1 MGIREKSVKQGLFQ
15 VRYRRVVMDTKQY
28 LQQISRLD
36 RMINNKLAEI
46 SQLRELAMSVSAVK
60 NEERVQTTPN
70 FDKIGTAYCKIEEM
84 EEKLDKLIDE
94 FVDKKN
100 LIISQIDKIENETYY
115 EILFARYIEKKTFE
129 KIADEM
135 TYSWRQVIRLH
146 GRALQEFEKKYGNTY
161 KMS

>member
-1 MGIREKSVKQGLFQ
+1 MK
-15 VRYRRVVMDTKQY
+15 VMDTKQY
-28 LQQISRLD
+28 LNQISRLD
-36 RMINNKLAEI
+36 RMIQNKLAEI
-46 SQLRELAMSVSAVK
+46 SQLRELAMSISAVK

-94 FVDKKN
+94 YVDKKN
-100 LIISQIDKIENETYY
+100 LIISQIDGIENETYY

-135 TYSWRQVIRLH
+135 AYSWRQIIRLH
-146 GRALQEFEKKYGNTY
+146 GGALQEFEKKYGNTY

>member
-1 MGIREKSVKQGLFQ
+1 
-15 VRYRRVVMDTKQY
+15 MDTKQY

-36 RMINNKLAEI
+36 RMINNKLSEI

-70 FDKIGTAYCKIEEM
+70 FDKIGAAYCKIEEM

>member
-1 MGIREKSVKQGLFQ
+1 
-15 VRYRRVVMDTKQY
+15 MDTKQY

-36 RMINNKLAEI
+36 RMIQNKLSEI

-129 KIADEM
+129 KIADEL

-146 GRALQEFEKKYGNTY
+146 GRALQEFERVYGNMY
-161 KMS
+161 LNI

>member
-1 MGIREKSVKQGLFQ
+1 MKI
-15 VRYRRVVMDTKQY
+15 MDTKQC
-28 LQQISRLD
+28 LNQISRLD
-36 RMINNKLAEI
+36 RMIQNKLAEI

-94 FVDKKN
+94 YVDKKN
-100 LIISQIDKIENETYY
+100 LIISQIDGIENETYY

-135 TYSWRQVIRLH
+135 TYSFRNVTRIH
-146 GRALQEFEKKYGNTY
+146 GRALQEFEKKYGNLY
-161 KMS
+161 KLS

>member
-1 MGIREKSVKQGLFQ
+1 
-15 VRYRRVVMDTKQY
+15 MDTKTY

-36 RMINNKLAEI
+36 RMINNKLSEI

-60 NEERVQTTPN
+60 NEERVQNTPN

-94 FVDKKN
+94 YVDKKN
-100 LIISQIDKIENETYY
+100 LIISQIDGIENETYY
-115 EILFARYIEKKTFE
+115 EILFARYIEKKTFA

-135 TYSWRQVIRLH
+135 TYSFRNVTRLH
-146 GRALQEFEKKYGNTY
+146 GRALQEFEKKYGNLY
-161 KMS
+161 KLS

>member
-1 MGIREKSVKQGLFQ
+1 
-15 VRYRRVVMDTKQY
+15 MDTKQY

-129 KIADEM
+129 KIADEL
-135 TYSWRQVIRLH
+135 TYSWRQVIRIH

>member
-1 MGIREKSVKQGLFQ
+1 
-15 VRYRRVVMDTKQY
+15 MDTKQY

-36 RMINNKLAEI
+36 RMINNKLSEI

-70 FDKIGTAYCKIEEM
+70 FDKIGTTYCKIEEM

-146 GRALQEFEKKYGNTY
+146 GRALQEFERVYGNMY
-161 KMS
+161 LNI

>member
-1 MGIREKSVKQGLFQ
+1 
-15 VRYRRVVMDTKQY
+15 MDTKTY

-36 RMINNKLAEI
+36 RMINNKLSEI

-94 FVDKKN
+94 YVDKKN
-100 LIISQIDKIENETYY
+100 LIISQIDKIDNEAYY

-135 TYSWRQVIRLH
+135 TYSWRQTIRIH
-146 GRALQEFEKKYGNTY
+146 GRALQEFEKLYGKTY
-161 KMS
+161 KD

>member
-1 MGIREKSVKQGLFQ
+1 MT
-15 VRYRRVVMDTKQY
+15 TKEY
-28 LQQISRLD
+28 LCQISRLD
-36 RMINNKLAEI
+36 RMINNKLSEI
-46 SQLRELAMSVSAVK
+46 SQLRELAMSISAVK

-135 TYSWRQVIRLH
+135 NYSFRNTTRLH
-146 GRALQEFEKKYGNTY
+146 GQALREFENKFGKTY
-161 KMS
+161 L

>member
-1 MGIREKSVKQGLFQ
+1 
-15 VRYRRVVMDTKQY
+15 MDTKQY

-36 RMINNKLAEI
+36 RMINNKLSEI

-70 FDKIGTAYCKIEEM
+70 FDKIGTADCKIEAM

-94 FVDKKN
+94 YVDKKN
-100 LIISQIDKIENETYY
+100 LIISQIDGIENETYY

-135 TYSWRQVIRLH
+135 TYSFRNVTRLH
-146 GRALQEFEKKYGNTY
+146 GRALQEFEKKYGNLY
-161 KMS
+161 KLS

>member
-1 MGIREKSVKQGLFQ
+1 
-15 VRYRRVVMDTKQY
+15 MDTKQY

-36 RMINNKLAEI
+36 RMINNKLSEI

-60 NEERVQTTPN
+60 NEERVQNTPN

-94 FVDKKN
+94 YVDKKN
-100 LIISQIDKIENETYY
+100 LIISQIDGIENETYY

-135 TYSWRQVIRLH
+135 TYSFRNVTRLH
-146 GRALQEFEKKYGNTY
+146 GRALQEFEKKYGNLY
-161 KMS
+161 KLS

>member
-1 MGIREKSVKQGLFQ
+1 
-15 VRYRRVVMDTKQY
+15 MDTKTY

-36 RMINNKLAEI
+36 RMINNKLSEI

-60 NEERVQTTPN
+60 NEERVQNTPN

-94 FVDKKN
+94 YVDKKN
-100 LIISQIDKIENETYY
+100 LIISQIDGIENETYY
-115 EILFARYIEKKTFE
+115 AILFARYIEKKTFE

-135 TYSWRQVIRLH
+135 TYSFRNVTRLH
-146 GRALQEFEKKYGNTY
+146 GRALQEFEKKYGNLY
-161 KMS
+161 KLS

>member
-1 MGIREKSVKQGLFQ
+1 MT
-15 VRYRRVVMDTKQY
+15 TKEY
-28 LQQISRLD
+28 LCQISRLD
-36 RMINNKLAEI
+36 RMINNKLSEI

-60 NEERVQTTPN
+60 NEERVQNTPN
-70 FDKIGTAYCKIEEM
+70 FDKIGTAYCKIEAM

-135 TYSWRQVIRLH
+135 NYSFRNTTRLH
-146 GRALQEFEKKYGNTY
+146 GRALIEFERKFGKTY
-161 KMS
+161 L

>member
-1 MGIREKSVKQGLFQ
+1 
-15 VRYRRVVMDTKQY
+15 MDTKQY

-70 FDKIGTAYCKIEEM
+70 FDKIGTVYCKIEAM

>member
-1 MGIREKSVKQGLFQ
+1 
-15 VRYRRVVMDTKQY
+15 MDTKTY

-36 RMINNKLAEI
+36 RMINNKLSEI

-60 NEERVQTTPN
+60 NEERVQNTPN
-70 FDKIGTAYCKIEEM
+70 FDKIGNAYCKIEEM

-94 FVDKKN
+94 YVDKKN
-100 LIISQIDKIENETYY
+100 LIISQIDGIENETYY

-135 TYSWRQVIRLH
+135 TYSFRNVTRLH
-146 GRALQEFEKKYGNTY
+146 GRALQEFEKKYGNLY
-161 KMS
+161 KLS

>member
-1 MGIREKSVKQGLFQ
+1 
-15 VRYRRVVMDTKQY
+15 MDTKQY

-36 RMINNKLAEI
+36 RLINNKLSEI
-46 SQLRELAMSVSAVK
+46 SQLRELAYGISAAT

-94 FVDKKN
+94 YIDKKN
-100 LIISQIDKIENETYY
+100 LIISQIDKIENEIYY

-135 TYSWRQVIRLH
+135 TYSWRQIIRIH
-146 GRALQEFEKKYGNTY
+146 GRALQEFERIYGDTY
-161 KMS
+161 ISK

>member
-1 MGIREKSVKQGLFQ
+1 MK
-15 VRYRRVVMDTKQY
+15 VMDTKQY
-28 LQQISRLD
+28 LNQISRLD

-60 NEERVQTTPN
+60 NEERVQNTPN